1 MLLPVSACEDALE
14 CDADATESALKLDSG
29 ISSPTRRIMVAKLV
43 SVSLVSVQEGY
54 ACRMYRDSEG
64 GVGIVLIVSS
74 LAMPEAYPN
83 AGVLILFD
91 AALFTDP
98 NWLCMSPSKSRR
110 IRSAASFPGV
120 LPRVGIKSFPGVR
133 PNDGKSP
140 SPTLDL
146 GALANAN
153 VRGGDIPCI
162 KSIESS
168 KESLNAVNFGSGFE
182 SDACFVR
189 EGISNMEEDAEVVV
203 DVDVDKETAVDFFG
217 VRSYLGRRGDAN
229 IGSFS
234 NLDGRKD

>member
-1 MLLPVSACEDALE
+1 
-14 CDADATESALKLDSG
+14 
-29 ISSPTRRIMVAKLV
+29 MVAKLV
-43 SVSLVSVQEGY
+43 SVSLLSVQEGY
-54 ACRMYRDSEG
+54 ACRVYRDSEG

-74 LAMPEAYPN
+74 LAAPESYPK

-98 NWLCMSPSKSRR
+98 NWLCMSPRRSRR

-120 LPRVGIKSFPGVR
+120 LPRVGNKSFPGVR
-133 PNDGKSP
+133 PNGGKSP

-162 KSIESS
+162 KSTESS
-168 KESLNAVNFGSGFE
+168 KESLNVAKFGCGFE
-182 SDACFVR
+182 SDVCFVR
-189 EGISNMEEDAEVVV
+189 EGISNTDEDAEVAV
-203 DVDVDKETAVDFFG
+203 DVDVDEGAGVGFLG
-217 VRSYLGRRGDAN
+217 VRSYLVRRGDGN
-229 IGSFS
+229 TGSFC